1 MAYKKIEDRI
11 QDFIYE
17 VRIWQGTEAGTP
29 ETSIA
34 IPFPVTKRRLYADA
48 YAIDASVAIWG
59 YCIRER
65 CADLDGAALTTNR
78 MQKLF
83 DRDSLDAIDSA
94 IDGLESPL
102 FGMLVRRPTRIMAGQ
117 RIQEF
122 CTQELPNLKTRSA
135 VTAADRTIRRLS
147 A

>member
-34 IPFPVTKRRLYADA
+34 IPFPVTKKRLYADG

-65 CADLDGAALTTNR
+65 CSDREGVSLTVDR

-83 DRDSLDAIDSA
+83 DRDSLSAIDSA
-94 IDGLESPL
+94 ISDLSGPL
-102 FGMLVRRPTRIMAGQ
+102 FGMLVRRPTRIMAGR

-122 CTQELPNLKTRSA
+122 CTQELPNLKPRNA
-135 VTAADRTIRRLS
+135 VVAADRTIQRLS